1 MRTILLISI
10 FLFTLTSCG
19 TSRKS
24 VKTTQES
31 EVKLSTGQFAKDS
44 SIIEYFLDTT
54 SREETEV
61 VFNRI
66 EYFPTIVTDSV
77 GGIVAKKQAVKS
89 VQSLV
94 VHRDKKK
101 SGKTEARADQIS
113 ILTDST
119 HAEQTIRTNTEV
131 KTREISP
138 NWLLIAI
145 VIALVSISIYI
156 KNR

>member
-1 MRTILLISI
+1 MRTILLIF

-24 VKTTQES
+24 VKTTQ

-131 KTREISP
+131 KTRDKTP